1 MILTLLRI
9 LEEATNLK
17 AYPLFTDS
25 AIKDCIVYKAN
36 VISDDGAKAR
46 HRLELRLIT
55 HTVSEA
61 ERLKPIII
69 NALVNIG
76 DNMKIDGIYE
86 GNMNGGGTLVDEGT
100 QTIHS
105 LLYFEYITK
114 SGVIND

>member
-1 MILTLLRI
+1 MILKLIRI

-25 AIKDCIVYKAN
+25 IKDCLVYKAN
-36 VISDDGAKAR
+36 VISDNGAVAR

-69 NALVNIG
+69 DALVNIG
-76 DNMKIDGIYE
+76 DNMKIEGIYE
-86 GNMNGGGTLVDEGT
+86 GNMNGGGTLWDEGT

-105 LLYFEYITK
+105 LLYYEFITR
-114 SGVIND
+114 SSVND